1 MSNNLEHINQ
11 LQNQLDLLLKKHELF
26 SEEIRQLNREIKM
39 LRDVEIGD
47 EFGPETEASIV
58 EKIEPEPIQPAK
70 EKIPESILQLN
81 NPPTENISEPAA
93 SVKKPRDSSALEKFI
108 GENLI
113 NKIGILITVI
123 GVGIGAKYSIDN
135 DLISPLTRIILGYL
149 SGVAL
154 LGIGMKL
161 KQKYLNYSAVLVSGA
176 IAIMYFITFFA
187 YNFYQLIPSSIA
199 FGLMFIFT
207 VFTIVAALKYD
218 KQIIAHIGLVGA
230 YAVPLLLSDGSGKV
244 EIMLT
249 YMAIINI
256 GILILSFKKYW
267 KPLFYSAFA
276 LTWIFMLSWF
286 ILSYD
291 QKLHFNLAA
300 TFITIFFITFYL
312 SFLSY
317 KLLKKEQFEISNI
330 IILLLNSFIFYGL
343 GYAIIND
350 LENGAELLGLFTLGN
365 ALIHF
370 IVSAVIYKQKL
381 ADRNLFYLVSGL
393 VLVFITLAVPVQLNG
408 NWVTLIWI
416 GEAALLF
423 WIGITKKVAVYEKLS
438 YILMVIAVISLLQDW
453 SYFYQ
458 SYYYNT
464 VNQIITPIFNIMF
477 LTSALFIACFGF
489 IYFIST
495 KHQNENLPESSEINN
510 KIGVFQLLR
519 KLIPGVLIALI
530 YFAFREEIEFYWG
543 QLYDSSIVNIKN
555 GTVNNYALL
564 NFKEIWLIN
573 YSLFFFSVLAFAN
586 FYKVKN
592 NLLGNFNRVI
602 IALLLLLFLTKGL
615 YAISELRESY
625 LHPDSTKYFAPNGF
639 YLGIR
644 YLSFAFV
651 ALALFVLYQY
661 NRMNFMLRKF
671 PKIFDS
677 LLHMCILWI
686 ASSEL
691 INWLDLSG
699 YQDVYKLGLSIL
711 WGVYALLLIALGIW
725 KKKQYFRIGGIALFA
740 ITLIKLFVYD
750 ISELGTGSK
759 TILFVALGVLLL
771 IISFLYNKYKH
782 IIFDEDKNNNTIN
795 EHKNEE

>member
-11 LQNQLDLLLKKHELF
+11 LQHQLDLLLKKHELF
-26 SEEIRQLNREIKM
+26 SEEIRQLDREIKI
-39 LRDVEIGD
+39 LRAIEMDD
-47 EFGPETEASIV
+47 EFDVQTPTSII
-58 EKIEPEPIQPAK
+58 EKFEPEPIQPAK
-70 EKIPESILQLN
+70 EKIPEAILQLN
-81 NPPTENISEPAA
+81 NPSLENISEPAA
-93 SVKKPRDSSALEKFI
+93 VVKKPRDTSALEKFI

-187 YNFYQLIPSSIA
+187 YNFYQLIPSFVA

-286 ILSYD
+286 FVSYD
-291 QKLHFNLAA
+291 QKLHFNLAV

-343 GYAIIND
+343 GYAILND

-416 GEAALLF
+416 GEATMLF
-423 WIGITKKVAVYEKLS
+423 WIGRTKNVPVYEKLS
-438 YILMVIAVISLLQDW
+438 YVLMVIAVISLLQDW
-453 SYFYQ
+453 SNFYE
-458 SYYYNT
+458 SYYYNANAQT
-464 VNQIITPIFNIMF
+464 IPPIFNIMF

-489 IYFIST
+489 IYFISSKQQIEIT
-495 KHQNENLPESSEINN
+495 PESSEINN

-519 KLIPGVLIALI
+519 NLIPGVLIGLI
-530 YFAFREEIEFYWG
+530 YFAFRKEIELYWD
-543 QLYDSSIVNIKN
+543 QLYNATFVTVKD
-555 GTVNNYALL
+555 GTLNNYALL
-564 NFKEIWLIN
+564 KFKEVWLLN
-573 YSLFFFSVLAFAN
+573 YSLFFFSILGFSN
-586 FYKVKN
+586 FYKFKN
-592 NLLGNFNRVI
+592 NILGIINRSI
-602 IALLLLLFLTKGL
+602 LALLLLVFLTQGL

-625 LHPDSTKYFAPNGF
+625 LYPESIKYFSPNIF
-639 YLGIR
+639 YLGVR

-661 NRMNFMLRKF
+661 NRMSFTVRKF

-677 LLHMCILWI
+677 LLHICILWI

-782 IIFDEDKNNNTIN
+782 IIFDEDENNTIN
-795 EHKNEE
+795 DDKNED

>member
-47 EFGPETEASIV
+47 ETPKVEASII

-81 NPPTENISEPAA
+81 NPPLDNISEPAA
-93 SVKKPRDSSALEKFI
+93 AVKKPRDTSALEKFI

-244 EIMLT
+244 EIMLS

-286 ILSYD
+286 FVSYD
-291 QKLHFNLAA
+291 QKIHFNLAV

-350 LENGAELLGLFTLGN
+350 LENGTELLGLFTLGN

-370 IVSAVIYKQKL
+370 IVCAVIYKQKL

-423 WIGITKKVAVYEKLS
+423 WIGSTKKVIVYEKLS
-438 YILMVIAVISLLQDW
+438 YILMVIAVLSLLQDW
-453 SYFYQ
+453 SNFYE
-458 SYYYNT
+458 SYYYNN
-464 VNQIITPIFNIMF
+464 VNQIIPPILNIMF
-477 LTSALFIACFGF
+477 LTSVLFIACFGF

-495 KHQNENLPESSEINN
+495 KQQIENIPESSEINN

-519 KLIPGVLIALI
+519 NLIPGVLIALI

-573 YSLFFFSVLAFAN
+573 YSLSFFSVLAFAN
-586 FYKVKN
+586 FYKFKN

-661 NRMNFMLRKF
+661 NRMNFLLRKF
-671 PKIFDS
+671 PKLFDS
-677 LLHMCILWI
+677 LLHICILWI

-782 IIFDEDKNNNTIN
+782 IIVDEDENNNTIN